1 MYRFAEKLLS
11 THSFLIELGADPSKI
26 PELMDQLCCV
36 SKFFDSNG
44 YEAKQER
51 YLHWQIQK
59 LVNPQ
64 FNHSPPEVND
74 APDQEQK

>member
-26 PELMDQLCCV
+26 PELMDHFAWV

-44 YEAKQER
+44 YEYKAER
-51 YLHWQIQK
+51 YLHRQIQK
-59 LVNPQ
+59 LLNPELE
-64 FNHSPPEVND
+64 HSLPEVSNV
-74 APDQEQK
+74 